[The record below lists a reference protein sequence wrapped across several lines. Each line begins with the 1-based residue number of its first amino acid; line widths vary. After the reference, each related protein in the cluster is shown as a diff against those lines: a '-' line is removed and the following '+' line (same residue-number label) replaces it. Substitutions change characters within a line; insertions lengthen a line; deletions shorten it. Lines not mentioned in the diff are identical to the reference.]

1 MDISRKTD
9 EIKNKIQTLI
19 EMLQC
24 YVISFESHYG
34 AMYDIDI
41 R

>member
-1 MDISRKTD
+1 MDISRKAD

-19 EMLQC
+19 EMRQC

-34 AMYDIDI
+34 AM
-41 R
+41 